1 MADSESMDR
10 GEAHEGPDVR
20 VSRLTP
26 GALALALLGWT
37 VVCFLWESW
46 SLHSQIDDAYIS
58 YRYARNLVEGHG
70 LVFNVGEYVEGF
82 SNLLWT
88 LLIAIGIVAGFEA
101 NQVGHALGLASGV
114 ALLLATYLYA
124 RSGLSK
130 PRVWVAALAPLVVLA
145 SKPFY
150 AWATAGLETALFAAL
165 SVAALAAQARGRI
178 GWATLAVILATATR
192 PDGVIVAGV
201 VLVWH
206 LWSADRARWRSWRA
220 PSAYALAMALLT
232 AFRLVYYGSPL
243 PNTFYAKVG
252 GIPIERGVSY
262 LAEFLGETAF
272 LLFGA
277 SVLVFRDRLAW
288 PGALFCA
295 VLGAYAVAIGGDAFV
310 HSRFLLPALCCLA
323 ALSVRGVE
331 SVRETNPRVAVLLA
345 ATIPMEISW
354 LLFGI
359 DSWLLLIGA
368 LLAAAAYALTSRRPV
383 LWLTPSTAVLLI
395 GAAGIYLFEGVPFGS
410 EGLRGEMRGADVRS
424 FREEARPTNQL
435 PDHEIRFR
443 AELLRS
449 RRPPVRLVASMAIG
463 RFGYYSRLPIL
474 DLYGIVDP
482 SVARSKERTS
492 VPDGRLLPGHQRS
505 NASYV
510 LARKPD
516 YIVIP
521 RRRAGGPTPPLPAIV
536 AIWGHPDLD
545 TYYR

>member
-1 MADSESMDR
+1 
-10 GEAHEGPDVR
+10 
-20 VSRLTP
+20 
-26 GALALALLGWT
+26 
-37 VVCFLWESW
+37 
-46 SLHSQIDDAYIS
+46 
-58 YRYARNLVEGHG
+58 
-70 LVFNVGEYVEGF
+70 
-82 SNLLWT
+82 
-88 LLIAIGIVAGFEA
+88 
-101 NQVGHALGLASGV
+101 
-114 ALLLATYLYA
+114 
-124 RSGLSK
+124 
-130 PRVWVAALAPLVVLA
+130 
-145 SKPFY
+145 
-150 AWATAGLETALFAAL
+150 
-165 SVAALAAQARGRI
+165 
-178 GWATLAVILATATR
+178 
-192 PDGVIVAGV
+192 
-201 VLVWH
+201 
-206 LWSADRARWRSWRA
+206 
-220 PSAYALAMALLT
+220 
-232 AFRLVYYGSPL
+232 
-243 PNTFYAKVG
+243 
-252 GIPIERGVSY
+252 
-262 LAEFLGETAF
+262 
-272 LLFGA
+272 
-277 SVLVFRDRLAW
+277 VFRDRLAW